1 MLAAVRNFVI
11 AFLIAAAVF
20 GLIAWFITIFI
31 ADNVIGIADT
41 PDTGG
46 VGDVTL
52 PPEETRPTDPDGPK
66 PPSYPDIPGNS
77 FTVLLVGTDYRPD
90 DFIDYFED
98 FVGNTY
104 SDVKLGL
111 LTKPIRKQS
120 ADLIILVTVSEET
133 RQIVF
138 SSIPSDT
145 RVTVNGSYCLL
156 GERYDKGGVDEIVDF
171 ANYLTAVP
179 IDYYIK
185 ANITDAGSIID
196 VIDGVSINV
205 PVDIMNPYY
214 NPDWTEE
221 DAEWSG
227 ITGERDHDTRI
238 AIHAG
243 ERTINSSNLF
253 ALMHYRTESASA
265 SERDFV
271 IMELARQTL
280 RKAVSAEYINRAPE
294 LFARAIRYT
303 ESNMT
308 VDDLNNNL
316 ELFRHYNEFSISTI
330 SYPGSYST
338 LDGEAC
344 FVPNVSE
351 AYEMFRTYR
360 GIGQH

>member
-11 AFLIAAAVF
+11 AFLIAALVF

-31 ADNVIGIADT
+31 ADNVIGIADS
-41 PDTGG
+41 PDTEG
-46 VGDVTL
+46 VGDVTF
-52 PPEETRPTDPDGPK
+52 PPEETRPVDPDGPK

-98 FVGNTY
+98 FVNGTVTNA
-104 SDVKLGL
+104 KLGL
-111 LTKPIRKQS
+111 LQKPMRTQN

-138 SSIPSDT
+138 ASIPSNT
-145 RVTVNGSYCLL
+145 RVTVNGSYRLL
-156 GERYDKGGVDEIVDF
+156 GERYDKGGVEEIVDF

-185 ANITDAGSIID
+185 ANITDAGTIID
-196 VIDGVSINV
+196 VIDGVSVNV

-243 ERTINSSNLF
+243 ERTINSSNIF
-253 ALMHYRTESASA
+253 ALMHYRTESASV

-280 RKAVSAEYINRAPE
+280 RKAVSPEYLSRAPE
-294 LFARAIRYT
+294 LFTRIQRYT
-303 ESNMT
+303 DSNIT
-308 VDDLNNNL
+308 VDDLNNSL

-330 SYPGSYST
+330 TYPGSYST
-338 LDGEAC
+338 LDGKDC
-344 FVPNVSE
+344 FIPDLTE
-351 AYEMFRTYR
+351 AYEAFRAYR
-360 GIGQH
+360 Q